1 MNYQEINVPVQYRY
15 LSQWPDLLNI
25 LPQQGK
31 IILNKV
37 NTGCGGTTLFLQS
50 GLPTILVSPRSNVLY
65 SKAVQ
70 RTHRRKYAHPASFHV
85 RNEYLPQNRLPH
97 KYHIQHHIEAG
108 GDNQVIK
115 RMLAVANG
123 M

>member
-15 LSQWPDLLNI
+15 LSQWQDLLNI

-65 SKAVQ
+65 SKAAQ
-70 RTHRRKYAHPASFHV
+70 FPNAYLLNKNNGSRSKKGEFLRFELNHNALNRKP
-85 RNEYLPQNRLPH
+85 R
-97 KYHIQHHIEAG
+97 K
-108 GDNQVIK
+108 
-115 RMLAVANG
+115 
-123 M
+123 